1 MSREWGAG
9 STEQEAGSTAEAD
22 SLLPAPCS
30 MHRAWLAERG
40 ETIVGS
46 GGFRAGGIEGAIH
59 TDFGPPGQDKSV
71 NQDYALA
78 WLPAKK
84 AADGLQPRLV
94 VALSDGL
101 TNSYRSE
108 CAAALACWTSIR
120 AWSRRPARDAQ
131 RSRVVRLQRSG
142 PGARRVR
149 RRAVPRSGRLVSQ
162 RTVRVN
168 VEVHFEKRRAIP
180 DHAHAG
186 LVRRPLSPGGDRRRR
201 RCGAISPL
209 PLGEGQGVRA
219 VTRTVRET
227 QATACWPP
235 AISKVSKSMPW
246 ARPIGTS
253 ASWTVGAKNRWRDRS
268 SARCL
273 PMASDE
279 ESARN
284 RRHS

>member
-1 MSREWGAG
+1 
-9 STEQEAGSTAEAD
+9 
-22 SLLPAPCS
+22 

-40 ETIVGS
+40 ETIVSS
-46 GGFRAGGIEGAIH
+46 GRFPCGEHLEVLSI

-101 TNSYRSE
+101 TTLIASE
-108 CAAALACWTSIR
+108 CAAALACWTSISRLGRGGR
-120 AWSRRPARDAQ
+120 AAIAQ

-149 RRAVPRSGRLVSQ
+149 RRAVPRSGRLVSR

-168 VEVHFEKRRAIP
+168 VEVHFEQRRAIP

-186 LVRRPLSPGGDRRRR
+186 LVRRPLSPGGDRRRPGR
-201 RCGAISPL
+201 LALSPL
-209 PLGEGQGVRA
+209 SLWERGRGRGR
-219 VTRTVRET
+219 
-227 QATACWPP
+227 
-235 AISKVSKSMPW
+235 
-246 ARPIGTS
+246 
-253 ASWTVGAKNRWRDRS
+253 
-268 SARCL
+268 
-273 PMASDE
+273 
-279 ESARN
+279 
-284 RRHS
+284 